1 VQVEQRARERDDEFI
16 APRSFNDAGRCSDCS
31 RIKNSQDRQAAIALI
46 DESGFLLNR
55 SVVEPAHCKT
65 RRPSTPGTVQ
75 RSVFTVL
82 CRFRVYRIMPR
93 PNKTGRLTRQGGVS
107 G

>member
-1 VQVEQRARERDDEFI
+1 MRLPWI
-16 APRSFNDAGRCSDCS
+16 S
-31 RIKNSQDRQAAIALI
+31 I
-46 DESGFLLNR
+46 
-55 SVVEPAHCKT
+55 
-65 RRPSTPGTVQ
+65 PGPVR

-107 G
+107 A

>member
-1 VQVEQRARERDDEFI
+1 MQVEQRARERDDEFI

-55 SVVEPAHCKT
+55 SVVEPAH
-65 RRPSTPGTVQ
+65 RGVSDAL
-75 RSVFTVL
+75 RSHDSL
-82 CRFRVYRIMPR
+82 ASRIYRIMPR
-93 PNKTGRLTRQGGVS
+93 PNKTGRLTR
-107 G
+107 